1 MLWHFYF
8 LLFSAGNKVITNIL
22 NMILFKV
29 NQRVY
34 FLITSLSLPQ
44 CKPVRTWVFWLIS
57 QTKGLDILFIDF
69 LCMYMDDTY
78 NNLRQ
83 HIFTCS
89 RSTIEALEKV
99 CSKSI
104 NTSEWRQWRLS
115 GAFIVNFEHIS
126 LLFLLL
132 LQVTLNRYI
141 FPGIN
146 YEILRQYVAVTTFWV
161 SKRLQ
166 KQSPKKLLFQLQ
178 LQFCYFGLI
187 CLNLSLRCHM
197 TLIENVTLIQVF
209 IAPC

>member
-1 MLWHFYF
+1 
-8 LLFSAGNKVITNIL
+8 
-22 NMILFKV
+22 MILFKV

-89 RSTIEALEKV
+89 RSTIEALEQV

-146 YEILRQYVAVTTFWV
+146 YEILRQYVAATTFWV

-187 CLNLSLRCHM
+187 CLNLSLRYHM

>member
-34 FLITSLSLPQ
+34 FLITSLSLLQ

-69 LCMYMDDTY
+69 LCIYMDDTY

-104 NTSEWRQWRLS
+104 NTSEWRQWRLLS
-115 GAFIVNFEHIS
+115 V
-126 LLFLLL
+126 LLL
-132 LQVTLNRYI
+132 TLNRFHI
-141 FPGIN
+141 VLVFS
-146 YEILRQYVAVTTFWV
+146 L
-161 SKRLQ
+161 
-166 KQSPKKLLFQLQ
+166 
-178 LQFCYFGLI
+178 
-187 CLNLSLRCHM
+187 LNLCLGC
-197 TLIENVTLIQVF
+197 N
-209 IAPC
+209 